1 MNTKEIKDMAKGTI
15 FSAEFTKKDGTTR
28 KMLARLGVKKHLKGG
43 TKPFNDD
50 DYNIL
55 TVYDLQKKG
64 YRSINLNTLQ
74 KLKIRGKEI
83 ILWLEMIF

>member
-1 MNTKEIKDMAKGTI
+1 MDAKEIRELAKGTI
-15 FSAEFTKKDGTTR
+15 FSVVFTKKKDGTTR

-50 DYNIL
+50 DYNLL
-55 TVYDLQKKG
+55 TVYDLQKKA
-64 YRSINLNTLQ
+64 YRSINMSTLK

-83 ILWLEMIF
+83 NL